1 MLLYV
6 TSFAQDMYHAT
17 GKHLIDSYLNTKQIG
32 KLLICNEGFDID
44 LEHPQLLFYRLD
56 KSQLLSQWLTNN
68 QQFIP
73 EYLGGTAK
81 EEKMPLVYTA
91 PNRKTSRWFRKIVA
105 LYYAYQTYGLEYST
119 IVWIDS
125 DCLFKKQITMDKYI
139 TIFKKNVGVFYYLG
153 KKRLHDGKGVES
165 GFIGFHR
172 DYNGYNLIRFV
183 MEELYQ
189 KQNYLKYI
197 RWDDGYMFRIAL
209 SLNTSINTID
219 LAINSRLIDVIND
232 NNNYFTDYI
241 IHNKGFHR
249 INNILV

>member
-6 TSFAQDMYHAT
+6 TSFAQDMYNAS
-17 GKHLIDSYLNTKQIG
+17 GKYLIDSYLNTKQIG

-44 LEHPQLLFYRLD
+44 LEHPQLIFYRLD
-56 KSQLLSQWLTNN
+56 KSPLLLEWLIDN

-81 EEKMPLVYTA
+81 EELLPIVYTA
-91 PNRKTSRWFRKIVA
+91 PNRKASRWFRKIVA

-119 IVWIDS
+119 IVWVDS
-125 DCLFKKQITMDKYI
+125 DCQFKKQITMDKYI
-139 TIFKKNVGVFYYLG
+139 NIFKNNVGVFYYLG
-153 KKRLHDGKGVES
+153 KKRLHDDKGVES

-172 DYNGYNLIRFV
+172 DNKGYNLIRFV

-189 KQNYLKYI
+189 KQHYLKYT
-197 RWDDGYMFRIAL
+197 RWDDGFMFRIAL
-209 SLNTSINTID
+209 SLNNSIKTMD
-219 LAINSRLIDVIND
+219 LAINSKIIDVIND
-232 NNNYFTDYI
+232 KNNYFSGYI

-249 INNILV
+249 LNNILV